1 MGKKTSLLITLS
13 AAFITGAIF
22 VSVGAEPVEDKKALL
37 DFYRNIG
44 HSHPLNWDENS
55 SACKSWRG
63 VFCNSKQSR
72 VVALHL
78 PGAGL
83 SGPFPS
89 NTLGRLSELH
99 TLSLRS
105 NRITGPFPSD
115 FSELKNLSYV
125 YLQFNKFSGPLP
137 SDFSGWNNLIVINL
151 CNNSFTGSIPSS
163 ISKLTHLTY
172 LVLANNS
179 LSGEIPDLDIPSL
192 KELNLANNHLS
203 GVVPKSLERFPGSA
217 FAGNDNLT
225 TENAIPP
232 AMPLQPP
239 NAPPRMKTKLSEPA
253 LLAIIIGGCVLLFL
267 VIAAFLLIRSYQK
280 GDEDLPPVKSKK
292 KEESLKKEASE
303 TESQDKNKIVF
314 FEGRN
319 LAFDLEDLLRS
330 SAEVLGKGTFGTT
343 YKAALDDVTT
353 VVVKRLK
360 EVVVGK
366 REFEQQMEVVGRIR
380 HDNVVPLRAYYYS
393 KEEKLM
399 VYDHFEQGSVSAMLH
414 GRKGEGRA
422 SLDWDS
428 RLRIAI
434 GAARGMAHI
443 HTQHGGKLVHGNL
456 KASNVFLNSQGYG
469 CVSDAGLA
477 TLTSSMALPA
487 QRTGGYR
494 APEVTD
500 MRKASHAAD
509 IYSFGVLVLE
519 LLTGKSPIHATGSE
533 EAVHLVR
540 WVNSVVREEWTAEV
554 FDVELLRY
562 SNIEEEMVDMLQIG
576 MACAVRVPERR
587 PKVQHVVRMLEEVR
601 KVNTGTQ
608 SSTEASTPTPQAI
621 IDVPSSSSVR
631 Q

>member
-1 MGKKTSLLITLS
+1 MGKEMNLLITLS

-44 HSHPLNWDENS
+44 QSHPLNWDENS

-63 VFCNSKQSR
+63 VFCNSEQSR
-72 VVALHL
+72 VIALHL

-83 SGPFPS
+83 SGPIPS
-89 NTLGRLSELH
+89 NTLSRLSELQN
-99 TLSLRS
+99 LSLRS

-115 FSELKNLSYV
+115 FSELKNLSFV
-125 YLQFNKFSGPLP
+125 YFQFNKFSGPLP
-137 SDFSGWNNLIVINL
+137 SDFSVWSNLNAINL
-151 CNNSFTGSIPSS
+151 SNNSFNESIPSS
-163 ISKLTHLTY
+163 IGKLTHLTS

-179 LSGEIPDLDIPSL
+179 LSGEIPDIDIPSL

-203 GVVPKSLERFPGSA
+203 GVVPKSLERFPSSA
-217 FAGNDNLT
+217 FAGNNNLT
-225 TENAIPP
+225 TENALPP
-232 AMPLQPP
+232 AIPLEPP
-239 NAPPRMKTKLSEPA
+239 TAPPKMKTTLSEPV
-253 LLAIIIGGCVLLFL
+253 LLAIIIGGCVILFL
-267 VIAAFLLIRSYQK
+267 VIAAFMLIRSYQN
-280 GDEDLPPVKSKK
+280 GDEQVPAVKSKK

-314 FEGRN
+314 FEGRR
-319 LAFDLEDLLRS
+319 LAFDLEDLLRA
-330 SAEVLGKGTFGTT
+330 SAEVLGKGSFGTA

-399 VYDHFEQGSVSAMLH
+399 VYDYFEQGSVSAMLH
-414 GRKGEGRA
+414 GRKGEGRV

-428 RLRIAI
+428 RMRIAI

-477 TLTSSMALPA
+477 TLTSSIPLPA
-487 QRTGGYR
+487 QRSGGYR

-500 MRKASHAAD
+500 IRKASHAAD

-533 EAVHLVR
+533 EVVHLVR

-562 SNIEEEMVDMLQIG
+562 SNIEEEMVEMLHIG
-576 MACAVRVPERR
+576 MACVVRVPERR
-587 PKVQHVVRMLEEVR
+587 PKMQDVVRMLEEVR

-608 SSTEASTPTPQAI
+608 SSTEGSTPTPQAI
-621 IDVPSSSSVR
+621 IDVPSSSGP